1 MAEPTKEG
9 TEQKQVD
16 AGTAAII
23 ILVFVALMVAYFTG
37 AFESDNRT
45 QEQKSQFVA
54 NPLAPSTTEGKLA
67 AIDLHSY
74 DVPSRVVAQYATVLG
89 HLQAKCS
96 EPKARIGD
104 FAVVGVESLKK
115 KNVNRTIL
123 NFLKDMDGS
132 IPDGTPDGTIRCA
145 EIAAVLVTLS
155 DN

>member
-54 NPLAPSTTEGKLA
+54 NPAAPSTTEGKLA

-74 DVPSRVVAQYATVLG
+74 DVPSHVVTQYATVLG
-89 HLQAKCS
+89 RLQAKCS
-96 EPKARIGD
+96 EPKTRIGD
-104 FAVVGVESLKK
+104 FAVVGVKSLKK
-115 KNVNRTIL
+115 KNVNMTIL
-123 NFLKDMDGS
+123 QFLQNMDGS
-132 IPDGTPDGTIRCA
+132 IPDEMPDDTMKCA

-155 DN
+155 GN